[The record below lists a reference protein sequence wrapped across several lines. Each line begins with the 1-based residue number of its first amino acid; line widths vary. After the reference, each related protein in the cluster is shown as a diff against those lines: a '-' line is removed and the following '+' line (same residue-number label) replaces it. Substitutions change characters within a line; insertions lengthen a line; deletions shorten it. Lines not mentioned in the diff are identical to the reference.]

1 MVVPPRRP
9 WAVSMVLSEEFLDGL
24 SRAGIGDGVVV
35 PPLRNTFQLPMMGA
49 LELTLSMTI
58 VGVTF
63 QMRPEHD
70 GRLLAT
76 IRASGTL
83 EVHGDAPMPILPGV
97 ARVRGDVLVDPVVR
111 LDPDGAFVGILDV
124 EGSELIQIELEGIDG
139 LPHDADIQRQLSE
152 MLFATIGGELFAGLA
167 ERLGSVGL
175 ELGADRGRALLD
187 LGVAPGPADITIRD
201 GSMVV
206 GLRAV
211 DGLAGTA
218 RPVEVEGTRLGV
230 GVASGA
236 LAALVGQLVR
246 DRYGMDLPFD
256 LDVDTRERHVGGR
269 IRNTRLLDG
278 RRVPDLRPGVRYT
291 IRTRLDGDVVELTLR
306 EAWLE
311 VPSVVPAAGSINR
324 VNRWIGG
331 VAARASL
338 AVRVPA
344 RASLP
349 VRPDSTASMRVSV
362 VGLEVDD
369 DGVEVTVDARL

>member
-1 MVVPPRRP
+1 MVV
-9 WAVSMVLSEEFLDGL
+9 SEEFLDGL

-35 PPLRNTFQLPMMGA
+35 TPLRNTFQLPMMGA
-49 LELTLSMTI
+49 IELTLSMTI

-63 QMRPEHD
+63 EMRPEHG

-111 LDPDGAFVGILDV
+111 LDPDGSFIGILDV
-124 EGSELIQIELEGIDG
+124 EGSDLVEIELEGIDG
-139 LPHDADIQRQLSE
+139 LQHDAEIQRQLSE

-175 ELGADRGRALLD
+175 EFGPERGRALLD

-206 GLRAV
+206 GLRAMH
-211 DGLAGTA
+211 GLAGA
-218 RPVEVEGTRLGV
+218 AHPVEVEGGRLGI

-246 DRYGMDLPFD
+246 DRYGMELPFE
-256 LDVDTRERHVGGR
+256 LDVDTQERHVGGR

-291 IRTRLDGDVVELTLR
+291 IRTHLEGDVVELMLR

-344 RASLP
+344 RASFP
-349 VRPDSTASMRVSV
+349 VRPGSTASMRVSV
-362 VGLEVDD
+362 VGLDVDD